1 MRTFSTL
8 AFATAI
14 IFSTFS
20 LTHAGH
26 IEVRFDEGA
35 PKDRFS
41 IINMSV
47 CDHGPMNIKIDMA
60 PSPYGLIFDVTASGA
75 GVEVF
80 QPLEFVRGEES
91 LAKVPSVRD
100 GDNALTLD
108 LLNLS
113 ARQSVAFTI
122 DVDDT
127 VDKRQITVADE
138 EISKAIVELSQG
150 DFTSQV
156 NFGQNAVAVVDMPD
170 C

>member
-1 MRTFSTL
+1 MRPFSTL
-8 AFATAI
+8 AVATTI
-14 IFSTFS
+14 MSSIVSFTY
-20 LTHAGH
+20 AGQ

-41 IINMSV
+41 IINMSA
-47 CDHGPMNIKIDMA
+47 CDHGPMSIKIDMA

-80 QPLEFVRGEES
+80 QPLEVVRGEKS
-91 LAKVPSVRD
+91 LANVPSVRD

-113 ARQSVAFTI
+113 ARQLVAFTI

-127 VDKRQITVADE
+127 VDKRQITVTDE

-150 DFTSQV
+150 DFTSRV
-156 NFGQNAVAVVDMPD
+156 HFGQNAVAVVEMPD